1 MTQPPVLL
9 PHVTLSMKIQ
19 KIKQKLRLVIAAI
32 AFAEIIRSSELLLEL
47 AHPTQNV
54 RPREYGAPMFS
65 P

>member
-9 PHVTLSMKIQ
+9 PHVTLAMKIQ

-32 AFAEIIRSSELLLEL
+32 AFAEIIWSSELLLEL

-54 RPREYGAPMFS
+54 RHRE
-65 P
+65 